1 MATIDIEKILNK
13 DKRSVARAITHIESG
28 YDGAVELLEEL
39 HKFTGKAYKV
49 GVTGPPG
56 AGKSTL
62 TLQLIKWFKKEGKSV
77 AVICVDP

>member
-39 HKFTGKAYKV
+39 HKFTGKSIQSWCYRTSRCRQKYFNFA
-49 GVTGPPG
+49 
-56 AGKSTL
+56 A
-62 TLQLIKWFKKEGKSV
+62 
-77 AVICVDP
+77 D